1 MSELVPTKNSV
12 KALKSRLSLMML
24 LQFFIWGVWYVP
36 MYPFLD
42 SLGVDATK
50 IGFAYSATGLAAI
63 VSPIFIGMIADKF
76 FPSQIVLGVMHLLG
90 GFFLFMASKA
100 TDWSSFLPYLLA
112 HLFCY
117 MPTLALVNSVL
128 FQSVKDP
135 QKDAPAIRT
144 FGTIGWIV
152 SGIVIGSSFLVGAEE
167 SLKFQI
173 PGFLGGPDA
182 PEDSIGLG
190 LTNLPLLIGAGASM
204 LLGVFSFFLPNTPP
218 QMKGQRI
225 SVGDLLG
232 FKSISLMKDRS
243 FSVFIICSLLLCIPL
258 SFYYQSANGY
268 LKAMDIN
275 NSEGVMALGQ
285 VSEIFFLLLVP
296 FLLMRLGVKKMLLI
310 GMLFWVL
317 RYIFFAAGS
326 ADAQYLLFLGV
337 LAHGICYDFFF
348 FTGQLYVDKKAPTDI
363 RSQAQGFIT
372 FVTLGVGMFIGG
384 NVNGFWTKMQTDETT
399 KEINWDAVWYFPAI
413 MALVVLIA
421 FFFMFDDSKD
431 KKTITH

>member
-42 SLGVDATK
+42 NLGVDATK

-296 FLLMRLGVKKMLLI
+296 FLLMRWGVKKMLLI

-384 NVNGFWTKMQTDETT
+384 NVNGFWTKMQTDEIT

-431 KKTITH
+431 KKTITD

>member
-117 MPTLALVNSVL
+117 MPTLALVNSIL

-182 PEDSIGLG
+182 PVNSIGLG

-384 NVNGFWTKMQTDETT
+384 NVNGFWTKMQTDEIT

>member
-296 FLLMRLGVKKMLLI
+296 FFLMRLGVKKMLLI

-384 NVNGFWTKMQTDETT
+384 NVNGFWTKMQTDEIT

>member
-12 KALKSRLSLMML
+12 KALKSRLSLMMF

-296 FLLMRLGVKKMLLI
+296 FFLMRLGVKKMLLI

-348 FTGQLYVDKKAPTDI
+348 FTGQLYVDKKAPTEI

>member
-12 KALKSRLSLMML
+12 KALKSRLSLMMF

-296 FLLMRLGVKKMLLI
+296 FFLMRLGVKKMLLI

-384 NVNGFWTKMQTDETT
+384 NVNGFWTKMQTDEIT

>member
-1 MSELVPTKNSV
+1 MSELVPTNNSV
-12 KALKSRLSLMML
+12 KALKSRLSLMMF

-135 QKDAPAIRT
+135 QKDAPAVRT

-296 FLLMRLGVKKMLLI
+296 FFLMRLGVKKMLLI

-348 FTGQLYVDKKAPTDI
+348 FTGQLYVDKKAPTEI

>member
-12 KALKSRLSLMML
+12 KALKSRLSLMMF

-135 QKDAPAIRT
+135 QKDAPAVRT

-348 FTGQLYVDKKAPTDI
+348 FTGQLYVDKKAPTEI

>member
-1 MSELVPTKNSV
+1 
-12 KALKSRLSLMML
+12 
-24 LQFFIWGVWYVP
+24 

-167 SLKFQI
+167 CIKFQI
-173 PGFLGGPDA
+173 P
-182 PEDSIGLG
+182 
-190 LTNLPLLIGAGASM
+190 
-204 LLGVFSFFLPNTPP
+204 
-218 QMKGQRI
+218 
-225 SVGDLLG
+225 
-232 FKSISLMKDRS
+232 
-243 FSVFIICSLLLCIPL
+243 
-258 SFYYQSANGY
+258 
-268 LKAMDIN
+268 
-275 NSEGVMALGQ
+275 
-285 VSEIFFLLLVP
+285 
-296 FLLMRLGVKKMLLI
+296 
-310 GMLFWVL
+310 
-317 RYIFFAAGS
+317 
-326 ADAQYLLFLGV
+326 
-337 LAHGICYDFFF
+337 
-348 FTGQLYVDKKAPTDI
+348 
-363 RSQAQGFIT
+363 
-372 FVTLGVGMFIGG
+372 
-384 NVNGFWTKMQTDETT
+384 
-399 KEINWDAVWYFPAI
+399 
-413 MALVVLIA
+413 
-421 FFFMFDDSKD
+421 
-431 KKTITH
+431 

>member
-12 KALKSRLSLMML
+12 KALKSRLSLMMF

-135 QKDAPAIRT
+135 QKDAPAVRT

-218 QMKGQRI
+218 QMEGQRI

-296 FLLMRLGVKKMLLI
+296 FFLMRLGVKKMLLI

-348 FTGQLYVDKKAPTDI
+348 FTGQLYVDKKAPTEI

>member
-12 KALKSRLSLMML
+12 KALKSRLSLMMF

-296 FLLMRLGVKKMLLI
+296 FFLMRLGVKKMLLI

-348 FTGQLYVDKKAPTDI
+348 FTGQLYVDKKAPTEI

-384 NVNGFWTKMQTDETT
+384 NVNGFWTKMQTDEIT

>member
-12 KALKSRLSLMML
+12 KALKSRLSLMMF

-326 ADAQYLLFLGV
+326 ADTQYLLFLGV

>member
-1 MSELVPTKNSV
+1 MSELVLTKNSV
-12 KALKSRLSLMML
+12 KALKSRLSLMMF

-296 FLLMRLGVKKMLLI
+296 FFLMRLGVKKMLLI

-348 FTGQLYVDKKAPTDI
+348 FTGQLYVDKKAPTEI

>member
-12 KALKSRLSLMML
+12 KALKSRLSLMMF

-348 FTGQLYVDKKAPTDI
+348 FTGQLYVDKKAPTEI

-384 NVNGFWTKMQTDETT
+384 NVNGFWTKMQTDEIT

>member
-12 KALKSRLSLMML
+12 KALKSRLSLMMF

-173 PGFLGGPDA
+173 PGFLGGADA

-204 LLGVFSFFLPNTPP
+204 LLGVFSFFLPDTPP

-384 NVNGFWTKMQTDETT
+384 NVNGFWTKMQTDEIT

-431 KKTITH
+431 KKTITR

>member
-296 FLLMRLGVKKMLLI
+296 FLLMRWGVKKMLLI

-384 NVNGFWTKMQTDETT
+384 NVNGFWTKMQTDEIT

-431 KKTITH
+431 KKTITD

>member
-296 FLLMRLGVKKMLLI
+296 FLLMRWGVKKMLLI

-348 FTGQLYVDKKAPTDI
+348 H
-363 RSQAQGFIT
+363 S
-372 FVTLGVGMFIGG
+372 
-384 NVNGFWTKMQTDETT
+384 
-399 KEINWDAVWYFPAI
+399 
-413 MALVVLIA
+413 
-421 FFFMFDDSKD
+421 
-431 KKTITH
+431 

>member
-12 KALKSRLSLMML
+12 KALKSRLSLMMF

-204 LLGVFSFFLPNTPP
+204 LLGLFSFFLPNTPP

-296 FLLMRLGVKKMLLI
+296 FFLMRLGVKKMLLI

-348 FTGQLYVDKKAPTDI
+348 FTGQLYVDKKAPTEI

>member
-12 KALKSRLSLMML
+12 KALKSRLSLMMF

-204 LLGVFSFFLPNTPP
+204 LLGLFSFFLPNTPP